1 LIPLI
6 GDKKKQYPEGRNNKK
21 KKRLPMQDVSALL
34 SVRPWFILILFPM
47 ILTQILIQNFFWK
60 QTST

>member
-1 LIPLI
+1 
-6 GDKKKQYPEGRNNKK
+6 
-21 KKRLPMQDVSALL
+21 MQDVSALL